1 MKDDLAFLGTHDAL
15 SLLTRG
21 TISDVINLSWQQV
34 WRELELSAPTLHTAL
49 MRLVPVRKQRVA
61 VPVLCTI
68 VAMLLKLRNRRATF
82 IQTAISLLLYGGGA
96 KAKVGKYSASL

>member
-1 MKDDLAFLGTHDAL
+1 MRDDLAFLGTHDAL

-34 WRELELSAPTLHTAL
+34 WQEVELSAPTLHTAL
-49 MRLVPVRKQRVA
+49 MQLVQVKKQRAV

-68 VAMLLKLRNRRATF
+68 VVMLLK
-82 IQTAISLLLYGGGA
+82 TA
-96 KAKVGKYSASL
+96 